1 MLGTAGRVPA
11 APGLLAN
18 GRRVGSQESCV
29 ARAEVLGPTL
39 RSRVRND
46 VAKMLR
52 THRAYFLKKQLTTSD
67 TKEAEA
73 YKLPM
78 V

>member
-52 THRAYFLKKQLTTSD
+52 THPGLFFEKAINDK
-67 TKEAEA
+67 
-73 YKLPM
+73 
-78 V
+78 